1 VVNGSAKMEFFQT
14 DAAINT
20 GNSGGPMFNM
30 DGEVVGVCS
39 YILTESGGF
48 QGWDLW
54 LPQTWQE
61 NY

>member
-1 VVNGSAKMEFFQT
+1 MEFFQT

-20 GNSGGPMFNM
+20 GNSGRPMFNM